1 MQRGRFLAVPAIGVL
16 LVVVLSG
23 LAVDAVGDFAVGALL
38 GALVGLAAL
47 GLRQQVRYARRSAA
61 DLAAVSGELKSV
73 NRRLAGLEKD
83 VAGLSPAVAG
93 VSEGVAGVSE
103 EVAGLSRRVLAWSK
117 AVKVAEIEAGIGAL
131 NRYVALGSDDT
142 AHEA

>member
-1 MQRGRFLAVPAIGVL
+1 MSPVMHRGRFLAVLAIGLL

-38 GALVGLAAL
+38 GALVGLGAL
-47 GLRQQVRYARRSAA
+47 GLRQQARYARRSAA
-61 DLAAVSGELKSV
+61 DLAAVSDSLTSV
-73 NRRLAGLEKD
+73 KRRLAGLEKD
-83 VAGLSPAVAG
+83 VAGVSPA
-93 VSEGVAGVSE
+93 VAGVSE

-142 AHEA
+142 AHGA